1 MGKSSKVAAWAL
13 AGSIL
18 GLLGGA
24 PSFAAANPGKGG
36 PQHVGDFQLSDQRY
50 IGRRLYK
57 MEDAKAV
64 VLVSYA
70 AGDAQFRND
79 APALKALKAAYGD
92 KGVEFLIIDPRL
104 GDTRAKVAADAAAA
118 DLSIPVLFDYEQLVG
133 ESLGLTRSAELL
145 VLNPK
150 GWTVAF
156 RGPVGAAST
165 RKALDALVAGQ
176 PVSLG
181 AQAARGEAIAYPEKQ
196 AAKWAEISSAKDVAP
211 IVQAKCAVC
220 HQPGGLGP
228 MTLTNYEQIKG
239 FAPMIREV
247 LSSHRM
253 PPFQPDVT
261 VGHFAPNEGLSSDQ
275 LKTMIH
281 WIEAGAP
288 RGVGDDPLAKIAFHA
303 PPYKLGQPDLVLSL
317 PVVNVPAA
325 GVLAYQNPVVATNL
339 PEGRWLKASEFVV
352 TDKKVLHHVTTT
364 LSSPGEKGVMVRQE
378 SASGGVGGQGPGR
391 EINLVPKDMGV
402 WVPAGADIHAQT
414 HYTPYGKP
422 TTEATK
428 VALYFY
434 PKGQEPK
441 YPMRTY
447 GVYGTGILIPAGE
460 EYHPELAYEDIPKD
474 MWVYG
479 LTAHAHVRGGSTQVS
494 IVYPD
499 GREEIVLAV
508 PRYDF
513 NWQCEFYLEKPILV
527 PAGSRIIN
535 RWTYDNSTRN
545 HGNPDPKR
553 DTPFGEQTT
562 DEMLAFFIHYRWVGE
577 TVAQPHDD
585 YDRLMAKGQLMGGL
599 DSNLD
604 GKLQMSELR
613 GQVGQKLK
621 AAFETLDKNHDGA
634 LDQAELA
641 AANVRG
647 PNLVRPQQTASEPA
661 GRTVASN

>member
-1 MGKSSKVAAWAL
+1 MGKSLKMLSLAL

-18 GLLGGA
+18 SLMA
-24 PSFAAANPGKGG
+24 SSPSQAASPNAAAA
-36 PQHVGDFQLSDQRY
+36 QHVGDFQLPDQRY

-70 AGDAQFRND
+70 AGDAQFRAD
-79 APALKALKAAYGD
+79 APALAALKAAYGG

-104 GDTRAKVAADAAAA
+104 GDTRAKLAADAVATG
-118 DLSIPVLFDYEQLVG
+118 LNVPVLFDYEQLVG
-133 ESLGLTRSAELL
+133 ESLNLTRSAEVV

-156 RGPVGAAST
+156 RGPVGSAST
-165 RKALDALVAGQ
+165 KKALDGLVAGQ
-176 PVSLG
+176 PVNLG
-181 AQAARGEAIAYPEKQ
+181 AQPVKGETIAYPGKQ
-196 AAKWAEISSAKDVAP
+196 EAKWAEISYARDIAP

-239 FAPMIREV
+239 FAPMIGEV

-253 PPFQPDVT
+253 PPFQPDPT
-261 VGHFAPNEGLSSDQ
+261 VGHWAPNEGLSSDQ

-288 RGVGDDPLAKIAFHA
+288 RGPGEDPLAKIAFRA
-303 PPYKLGQPDLVLSL
+303 PEFKLGKPDLVLPL
-317 PVVNVPAA
+317 PVVNVPAT
-325 GVLAYQNPVVATNL
+325 GVLPYQNPVVATNL
-339 PEGRWLKASEFVV
+339 PEGRWLKASEFLV

-364 LSSPGEKGVMVRQE
+364 LASPGEKGVMVRQE
-378 SASGGVGGQGPGR
+378 AAAGGVGGQGPGR

-414 HYTPYGKP
+414 HYTPYGRP

-428 VALYFY
+428 IALYFY
-434 PKGQEPK
+434 PKGEAPK

-460 EYHPELAYEDIPKD
+460 EYHPELSYVDIPKE
-474 MWVYG
+474 MLVYG

-499 GREEIVLAV
+499 GREELLLAV

-513 NWQCEFYLEKPILV
+513 NWQCEFYLEKPILA

-585 YDRLMAKGQLMGGL
+585 YDRLLAAGQLMGGL
-599 DSNLD
+599 DSNMD
-604 GKLQMSELR
+604 GKLQPAELR
-613 GQVGQKLK
+613 GTTGEKLK
-621 AAFETLDKNHDGA
+621 EAFATLDANHDGV
-634 LDQAELA
+634 LDKAELA
-641 AANVRG
+641 GAYAVLRRGGGQRAAA
-647 PNLVRPQQTASEPA
+647 PQPTPA
-661 GRTVASN
+661 ASN